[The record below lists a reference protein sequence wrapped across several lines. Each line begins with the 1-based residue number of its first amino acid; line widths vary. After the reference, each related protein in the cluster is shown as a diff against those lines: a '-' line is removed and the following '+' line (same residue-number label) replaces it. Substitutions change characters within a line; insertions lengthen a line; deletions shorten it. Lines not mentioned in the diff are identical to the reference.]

1 MAAPTP
7 PGGLTSDNPF
17 KSGAEQS
24 PFFWRGIAN
33 THQAKLNK
41 KAAEQPQDELGSKG
55 LRDNVEKPRKSK
67 TGGSLVTGND
77 KPRRKKIYGM
87 GGSQGKEKSGTV
99 KKPTLGGE

>member
-1 MAAPTP
+1 MAANSMPQPMRPLGSFLMNMADTP
-7 PGGLTSDNPF
+7 DWTGYTDEEITG
-17 KSGAEQS
+17 
-24 PFFWRGIAN
+24 
-33 THQAKLNK
+33 K

-67 TGGSLVTGND
+67 PGGSLITGND